1 MRRNCCKV
9 APYFGDFILVPI
21 NLVDKTNNNNNNAG
35 MAFSDSVVY
44 VVELVLFCDFC
55 YAYRSCQLLLSG
67 KLNL

>member
-1 MRRNCCKV
+1 MQVFNTPV
-9 APYFGDFILVPI
+9 QVF
-21 NLVDKTNNNNNNAG
+21 NNNNNNNAG